1 MNGDEFQIRSP
12 KKIVVFGASKT
23 GKSSFT
29 QSLYENKYEEKE
41 KEKENTIKDKDN
53 GKNIN

>member
-1 MNGDEFQIRSP
+1 MNEDEFQIKSP
-12 KKIVVFGASKT
+12 KKLVVFGASKT

-29 QSLYENKYEEKE
+29 ESLYEKQSEEKP
-41 KEKENTIKDKDN
+41 NTIRDKDN